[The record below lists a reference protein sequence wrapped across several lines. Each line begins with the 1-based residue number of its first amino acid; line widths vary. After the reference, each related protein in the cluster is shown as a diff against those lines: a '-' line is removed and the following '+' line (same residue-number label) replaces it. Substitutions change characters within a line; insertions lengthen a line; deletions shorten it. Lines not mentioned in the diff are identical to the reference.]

1 MENKNMKE
9 EVIMET
15 LNKKLDDIITGT
27 ILVNSMCGV
36 FADIVTEKE
45 KGKYV
50 SVDKFLLYVLK
61 VGSDAVNSYT
71 QRMTK
76 KYNPEESESYK
87 KVDEILDEILK
98 KVFDKK

>member
-1 MENKNMKE
+1 MG
-9 EVIMET
+9 
-15 LNKKLDDIITGT
+15 DIINGI

-36 FADIVTEKE
+36 FDDIVTEKE
-45 KGKYV
+45 KGKDV
-50 SVDKFLLYVLK
+50 SIDKFLLYVLK
-61 VGSDAVNSYT
+61 AGSDAVNSYT

-98 KVFDKK
+98 KVFNKK